1 MVCIMRV
8 LSSAATLLLSTM
20 SCYFKG
26 MSLRSSQRTL
36 LAADSTVL
44 QAQMGCLAH
53 YVNAVHLAWHWTGL
67 RAAMCDMLRA
77 EDAWRT
83 GYLPGTFRPVQH
95 LCELLWREDEACPL
109 KMYCGGDHFSV
120 LGRVKADRITG
131 SGVVLGAHALNLGWA
146 LCTSK
151 SQSTA
156 ENRTGAG
163 TLVHYNSLFSS

>member
-1 MVCIMRV
+1 MLSCSRRSHEVEGWLCDFPSFPHLTCVLYTAADILNQRRPV
-8 LSSAATLLLSTM
+8 ILERLVAEDSLSSAVTLLLSTM

-77 EDAWRT
+77 EDAWHT
-83 GYLPGTFRPVQH
+83 GYLPETFRPVQH
-95 LCELLWREDEACPL
+95 LCELL
-109 KMYCGGDHFSV
+109 
-120 LGRVKADRITG
+120 
-131 SGVVLGAHALNLGWA
+131 
-146 LCTSK
+146 
-151 SQSTA
+151 
-156 ENRTGAG
+156 
-163 TLVHYNSLFSS
+163 